1 MHREDKFKNVTSVN
15 MLPIR
20 QAIWG
25 DIWKHKVKKSQTN
38 ATSQYISSQ
47 LCNLRNTF
55 ENTLEKNQTNVTN
68 VALHP
73 FLHIIW
79 GCIWRH
85 TVEKSQTKC
94 NHCDFSSAQAGN
106 LRTHFETHRRQK
118 TNVTSDMITPE
129 NTIWKNC
136 TNATCEAIPLHVQT
150 IWDNSGEKSNKC
162 SQCNYA
168 SSWAGNLRMHLK
180 THSGEKSNKC
190 D

>member
-118 TNVTSDMITPE
+118 TNKCNQWHDYAWKHNLEKLYKCNLWGYSTSRAD
-129 NTIWKNC
+129 
-136 TNATCEAIPLHVQT
+136 H
-150 IWDNSGEKSNKC
+150 
-162 SQCNYA
+162 
-168 SSWAGNLRMHLK
+168 LR
-180 THSGEKSNKC
+180 
-190 D
+190 